1 MAKAVAG
8 NDDKGNGN
16 FGNDDKGN
24 GNFDKD
30 VGDGGWQLSR
40 CVHQRTRVSKPT
52 DHPCPNVTGFSHFSA
67 NVAIYINLQLFLCRR
82 ALPMKISLFFSA
94 KFPQN

>member
-1 MAKAVAG
+1 MTNTVAG
-8 NDDKGNGN
+8 NDDNGNGN
-16 FGNDDKGN
+16 FDNDDKGN

-40 CVHQRTRVSKPT
+40 CVHQRTRVSKAS

-67 NVAIYINLQLFLCRR
+67 NVAIYNNLQLFLRR
-82 ALPMKISLFFSA
+82 RTLQMKISLFFST
-94 KFPQN
+94 KFSQN